1 MLYIAFK
8 MNGNMDSISRDRD
21 GMVQAGEWN
30 KNKFRMLN
38 RTVRGDEIG
47 MQKNR
52 TVVKAGFF
60 FFYQAQPLLLSI
72 PY

>member
-1 MLYIAFK
+1 MLYMAFK
-8 MNGNMDSISRDRD
+8 MNGNMDSISRDRG

-47 MQKNR
+47 
-52 TVVKAGFF
+52 T
-60 FFYQAQPLLLSI
+60 
-72 PY
+72 